1 MKAFRVGLVLTVI
14 GLVSLAF
21 GWRLFGPRT
30 ILVTSTSMEP
40 SFSPADQVTYVRS
53 KDLEGLKVGALVM
66 VRSPRDRQE
75 IWLRRVLGLP
85 GQRLAIE
92 GSELKIDGQVVDLA
106 SIGLPVGTDFGVVSE
121 LVVPEGCV
129 YLVGDNT
136 ATAIDSRTVGPF
148 RRQELAGVV
157 RSVKKADG
165 KPK

>member
-21 GWRLFGPRT
+21 GWRLYGPRT

-53 KDLEGLKVGALVM
+53 KDLEGLKLGALVM
-66 VRSPRDRQE
+66 VRSPSDRQE
-75 IWLRRVLGLP
+75 ICLRRVLGLP
-85 GQRLAIE
+85 GQRLAID
-92 GSELKIDGQVVDLA
+92 GSELKIDGQVVDLT
-106 SIGLPVGTDFGVVSE
+106 SVGMPAETDFGVVSE
-121 LVVPEGCV
+121 MVVPEGCV

-136 ATAIDSRTVGPF
+136 ATAIDSRMVGPF
-148 RRQELAGVV
+148 RLQELAGVV

>member
-1 MKAFRVGLVLTVI
+1 MGLALTVI

-21 GWRLFGPRT
+21 GWRLYGPRT

-40 SFSPADQVTYVRS
+40 SFSPEDQVTYVRS

-85 GQRLAIE
+85 GQRLAID

>member
-1 MKAFRVGLVLTVI
+1 MKAFRAGLALTVI
-14 GLVSLAF
+14 GLVLLAF
-21 GWRLFGPRT
+21 GWRWFGPRT

-66 VRSPRDRQE
+66 VRSPRDGQE

-85 GQRLAIE
+85 GQRLAID
-92 GSELKIDGQVVDLA
+92 GSELKIDGQVVDLT
-106 SIGLPVGTDFGVVSE
+106 SVGMPVGTDFGVVSE

-157 RSVKKADG
+157 RSVKKG
-165 KPK
+165 GG